1 MTGSYDGLMIR
12 TSCLSVVGVLGWM
25 VGLGVVVPGCTTP
38 TYINIP
44 GQASDIARNDPN
56 GRNVVDLMAKAIEA
70 SVQAEG
76 GLGDGAYEI
85 LLPAGS
91 TQATYEQVVLRVGG
105 GAITPDTL
113 RESPVPSV
121 AVAGVR
127 VRNRDAEV
135 DLVRP
140 SPTGRAA
147 VTVELFWYYGDGWAV
162 ERVRPL
168 RLSVEALGWELPTEA
183 PRPLPA
189 GVTMPEASDDADV
202 PSGEPDA

>member
-1 MTGSYDGLMIR
+1 MIR
-12 TSCLSVVGVLGWM
+12 TLNLWIGVGVLATL
-25 VGLGVVVPGCTTP
+25 GLAWPLGLTGCSAP
-38 TYINIP
+38 SYVNIP
-44 GQASDIARNDPN
+44 GQANDVARNNPN
-56 GRNVVDLMAKAIEA
+56 AGDVITIMAEAIAA
-70 SVQAEG
+70 SVEAEG
-76 GLGDGAYEI
+76 LQGVYEI

-91 TQATYEQVVLRVGG
+91 NQQTYQQVVIAVGG

-135 DLVRP
+135 DIVRP

-147 VTVELFWYYGDGWAV
+147 VEVQLFWYYGDGWQV

-168 RLSVEALGWELPTEA
+168 RLSVEALGWEVPTEA
-183 PRPLPA
+183 APRPVPPGVALPESA
-189 GVTMPEASDDADV
+189 EEPSEPLPPVDA
-202 PSGEPDA
+202 EPDA

>member
-1 MTGSYDGLMIR
+1 MIR
-12 TSCLSVVGVLGWM
+12 ELLAVGIG
-25 VGLGVVVPGCTTP
+25 VGAILLTGCTTP

-56 GRNVVDLMAKAIEA
+56 GRDVVDLMAKAIDA
-70 SVQAEG
+70 AVSAEG
-76 GLGDGAYEI
+76 LEGVYEV
-85 LLPAGS
+85 LLPTGAN
-91 TQATYEQVVLRVGG
+91 QATYQEVVLRVGG